1 MTSWG
6 LKGGVDAN
14 ALQFNKVDRNSM
26 LGVAILMVIVYHLF
40 CWVQNPIGTFNI
52 GYTGVDIFLFFSG
65 MGLARSIK
73 NRSVGGFYVRRLKK
87 VYPLF
92 LVTVVMVGVY
102 QYAVRMPDIHVNPFV
117 ELAMQAS
124 TAYYYVRPAQS
135 LDWYLNSLFLLYA
148 LFPLLHKFCVRYG
161 FKVYVY
167 LLLIVMLVYMCF
179 QFAGPTVHWK
189 HDCLLGRLP
198 IFALGIICAYNEFS
212 VRAKWTFSL
221 VLLLLYYP
229 LKELSP
235 FLAGSVLMP
244 FFMMC
249 LAYAFAKMRKSK
261 VLDYLGRHT
270 LELYCAQLL
279 AWYPVAACSNIGT
292 KYVLVLVIQV
302 LGSAFFIVVN
312 KFIQRRI
319 G

>member
-1 MTSWG
+1 MTACG
-6 LKGGVDAN
+6 LKGDVASSFP
-14 ALQFNKVDRNSM
+14 QFNKVDRNSM

-40 CWVQNPIGTFNI
+40 CWVQNPIGTFYI

-65 MGLARSIK
+65 MGLTRSFK
-73 NRSVGGFYVRRLKK
+73 NRSVGDFYARRLKK

-92 LVTVVMVGVY
+92 LVTIVMVVLY
-102 QYAVRMPDIHVNPFV
+102 QYTVRMPGVHANPLV
-117 ELAMQAS
+117 ELAMQVS
-124 TAYYYVRPAQS
+124 TAYYYVRPAQG

-167 LLLIVMLVYMCF
+167 LLLIVTLVYLCF
-179 QFAGPTVHWK
+179 QFAGPTIHWK

-212 VRAKWTFSL
+212 TRAKWIFSL

-235 FLAGSVLMP
+235 YLAGSVLMP

-249 LAYAFAKMRKSK
+249 LAYAFGRTKKSR
-261 VLDYLGRHT
+261 VLDYLGIHT

-279 AWYPVAACSNIGT
+279 AWFPVVACSDVCMR
-292 KYVLVLVIQV
+292 YVLFFTIQIF
-302 LGSAFFIVVN
+302 GSAFFIVLN
-312 KFIQRRI
+312 KYIQRRI